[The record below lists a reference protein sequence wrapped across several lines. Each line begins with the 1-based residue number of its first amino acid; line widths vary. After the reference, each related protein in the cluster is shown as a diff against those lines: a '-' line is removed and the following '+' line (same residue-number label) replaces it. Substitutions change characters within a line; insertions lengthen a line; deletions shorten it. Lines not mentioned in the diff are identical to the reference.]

1 MIPKSHELYT
11 FIDSNF
17 LSPGVNKIEEI
28 DGLELVIS
36 EIRGLRQRDIG
47 LELDNFLAVKRKHFF
62 VSLERDAYRLE
73 GRTSN
78 SIVLYR
84 LIGDL
89 VYVRLTYGLYACIP
103 LRTRNILIGGR
114 CVSYKDYVFFLD
126 VSKFPY
132 LPRPEGTKYL
142 GFDIVAFHEMDDM
155 GEYAEQM
162 GALIKYLGCR
172 NI

>member
-1 MIPKSHELYT
+1 MIPKSQDLYA
-11 FIDSNF
+11 FIGRNF
-17 LSPGVNKIEEI
+17 LNPSVNEIEEI
-28 DGLELVIS
+28 DGLELLIG

-47 LELDNFLAVKRKHFF
+47 LELDNFLAVKRRRYF
-62 VSLERDAYRLE
+62 VSLERHYNRVE
-73 GRTSN
+73 GRTRS
-78 SIVLYR
+78 SVVMYPIR
-84 LIGDL
+84 GWT
-89 VYVRLTYGLYACIP
+89 YVRLTCGLYACIP
-103 LRTRNILIGGR
+103 LHGRSMLIGNGY
-114 CVSYKDYVFFLD
+114 VSYKDYRFFLD

-142 GFDIVAFHEMDDM
+142 GFDILAFQEMDDM

>member
-1 MIPKSHELYT
+1 MIPKSQDLYA
-11 FIDSNF
+11 FIGRDF
-17 LSPGVNKIEEI
+17 LNPGVNKIEEI
-28 DGLELVIS
+28 DGLELAIS

-47 LELDNFLAVKRKHFF
+47 LELDNFLAVKRRRYF
-62 VSLERDAYRLE
+62 VSLERYDKRVE
-73 GRTSN
+73 GRTSH
-78 SIVLYR
+78 SIVMYPIR
-84 LIGDL
+84 GWT
-89 VYVRLTYGLYACIP
+89 YARLTYGLYACIP
-103 LRTRNILIGGR
+103 LYERTVLIGDR
-114 CVSYKDYVFFLD
+114 YVPYKNYIFFLD

-142 GFDIVAFHEMDDM
+142 GFDILAFQEMDDM